1 MIQKDL
7 KQIRLRTKEIFSIVH
22 FGLIGKS
29 LSHSFSKPYLEEKF
43 IKEDKS
49 GFQYSNFDL
58 QNLDNF
64 PELIVKHHLSGL
76 NVTKPYKELIIPY
89 LDELDDVAKAIGAVN
104 CIKIT
109 WQNDKPYLK
118 GYNTDYYGFAQ
129 SIKPFL
135 EPIHQKALIL
145 GTGGASKAIAYAL
158 KNVGVDF
165 YYVTSGEKKGAN
177 YFHYAEL
184 NEHILNAFKLIVNCT
199 PLGMY
204 PKTEVYPDIPFQY
217 ITNDHLLYDLIYN
230 PEQTLF
236 LQKGKAHNAI
246 TVNGLNMLK
255 LQADKAWEIWHS

>member
-1 MIQKDL
+1 M
-7 KQIRLRTKEIFSIVH
+7 H

-29 LSHSFSKPYLEEKF
+29 LSHSFSKSYLEEKF
-43 IKEDKS
+43 IKEDKE

-58 QNLDNF
+58 ESLDN
-64 PELIVKHHLSGL
+64 LLQIITDNHLSGL
-76 NVTKPYKELIIPY
+76 NVTKPYKESIIPF
-89 LDELDDVAKAIGAVN
+89 LNELDVTAKEIGAVN

-109 WQNDKPYLK
+109 WNNNTPYLI

-135 EPIHQKALIL
+135 EPIHQRALIL

-165 YYVTSGEKKGAN
+165 YYVTTGEKKSAN
-177 YFHYAEL
+177 YFHYTEL
-184 NEHILNAFKLIVNCT
+184 NEYVLNAFKLIVNCT

-204 PKTEVYPDIPFQY
+204 PKTEACPDIPFEFM
-217 ITNDHLLYDLIYN
+217 TSEHLLYDLIYN
-230 PEQTLF
+230 PEETLF
-236 LQKGKAHNAI
+236 LQKGKAQNAV
-246 TVNGLNMLK
+246 TMNGLNMLK

>member
-1 MIQKDL
+1 M
-7 KQIRLRTKEIFSIVH
+7 H

-29 LSHSFSKPYLEEKF
+29 LSHSFSKSYLEEKF
-43 IKEDKS
+43 IKEDKE

-58 QNLDNF
+58 ESLDN
-64 PELIVKHHLSGL
+64 LLQIITDNHLSGV
-76 NVTKPYKELIIPY
+76 NVTKPYKESIIPF
-89 LDELDDVAKAIGAVN
+89 LNELDVTAKEIGAVN

-109 WQNDKPYLK
+109 WNNNTPYLI

-135 EPIHQKALIL
+135 EPIHQRALIL

-165 YYVTSGEKKGAN
+165 YYVTTGEKKSAN
-177 YFHYAEL
+177 YFHYTEL
-184 NEHILNAFKLIVNCT
+184 NEYVLNAFKLIVNCT

-204 PKTEVYPDIPFQY
+204 PKTDACPEIPFQF
-217 ITNDHLLYDLIYN
+217 ITTEHLLYDLIYN
-230 PEQTLF
+230 PEETLF
-236 LQKGKAHNAI
+236 LQKGKAQNAV
-246 TVNGLNMLK
+246 TMNGLNMLK